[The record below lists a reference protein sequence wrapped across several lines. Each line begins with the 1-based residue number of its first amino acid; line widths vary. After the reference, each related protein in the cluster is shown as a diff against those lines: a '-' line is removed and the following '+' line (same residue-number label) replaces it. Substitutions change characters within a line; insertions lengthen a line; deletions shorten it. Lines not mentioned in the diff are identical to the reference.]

1 MTLTVALA
9 MLGGLVLAAIV
20 AHSAWQS
27 HRASPRKPEP
37 SAALTRREPTL
48 GESALPPTTNIG
60 TLPSGS
66 ADVPRDEVMQM
77 PTLLRR
83 HVRLDASIDSMAPI
97 ALELPISG
105 DVALVHMP
113 TARRAG
119 SKFFH
124 IEGLNAESNEWES
137 PRSGERYSELQAG
150 VQLANRNG
158 PLNEIEFSEFVQKV
172 QTFADAIGGLLDAPD
187 MLTVVTRARDLD
199 DFAQSSDAVLSAEL
213 HSSGAAWQT
222 GYLQHCAARHG
233 FVAGAMPGRLVLPGV
248 QERGDP
254 PVLILTFDS
263 QAALADDPTQAVV
276 RVATLTLDVP
286 QTAESERPFEVWHR
300 VATDLSS
307 EMDATLVDDEGKPI
321 PSHAFSAIGQQ
332 LSTLYAQLSA
342 HDLAAGSAAARRLFS

>member
-9 MLGGLVLAAIV
+9 VLGGLVLAAIV

-48 GESALPPTTNIG
+48 GEAPPPETTIIG
-60 TLPSGS
+60 TLPAGA
-66 ADVPRDEVMQM
+66 ADVPRDEMMQM
-77 PTLLRR
+77 PSLLRR
-83 HVRLDASIDSMAPI
+83 HVRLDASIDSIAPI
-97 ALELPISG
+97 ALEQPITG
-105 DVALVHMP
+105 DVALVHTP
-113 TARRAG
+113 IARRAG

-124 IEGLNAESNEWES
+124 IEGLNAESNVWEA
-137 PRSGERYSELQAG
+137 PRGGERYSEFQAG
-150 VQLANRNG
+150 VQIANRNG

-199 DFAQSSDAVLSAEL
+199 AFAQSSDAVLSAEL
-213 HSSGAAWQT
+213 RARGASWST
-222 GYLQHCAARHG
+222 GYVHQCAARHG
-233 FVAGAMPGRLVLPGV
+233 FVAGSLPGRLVLPASH
-248 QERGDP
+248 ERGDP
-254 PVLILTFDS
+254 PILTLTFDS
-263 QAALADDPTQAVV
+263 QAALADDPTQSVV

-286 QTAESERPFEVWHR
+286 QTAESEAPFDAWHR
-300 VATDLSS
+300 IAADLSR
-307 EMDATLVDDEGKPI
+307 EMDASLVDDEGKPI
-321 PSHAFSAIGQQ
+321 PAQAFASIGQQ